1 MDSCQWR
8 WHIHPWPNR
17 LRLWKNILGLCWVTM
32 LGTRANSWL
41 TSVFGE
47 FIEDFLWTLFCHFK
61 FSVQKYFWMN
71 LDCLWCWFYTGRPLF
86 AQIISSSYSPAR
98 FCIFICIW
106 IWMPT
111 INHCISQVLL
121 QYKSMSII
129 SRAIWRCH
137 FYPICIKLCICG
149 SPSADGPVQVQKFHN
164 KVDFLCGR
172 SLFHVVLIFSITRII
187 IKGKFFK
194 WYLRITTCYH

>member
-17 LRLWKNILGLCWVTM
+17 LRLWKNILGLCWVTV

-47 FIEDFLWTLFCHFK
+47 FIKDFLWTLFCHFK
-61 FSVQKYFWMN
+61 FSVQKYFRMN
-71 LDCLWCWFYTGRPLF
+71 LDCLWCWFYTGRLLF

-111 INHCISQVLL
+111 INHGISRALL
-121 QYKSMSII
+121 QYQSVSII
-129 SRAIWRCH
+129 SRAIRRCH
-137 FYPICIKLCICG
+137 FYPICIKLCI
-149 SPSADGPVQVQKFHN
+149 
-164 KVDFLCGR
+164 
-172 SLFHVVLIFSITRII
+172 
-187 IKGKFFK
+187 
-194 WYLRITTCYH
+194 WYYSSWKRNF